1 MVHFPHF
8 TILHWL
14 DIAFF
19 LLLFIFLTILSAKAA
34 GNSVKLLL
42 SMIFAS
48 FLVTTFGA
56 VLGLIILEKYTKQ
69 AVLLNVTQRRVLI
82 NETMVLK
89 GQVKNIGK
97 FKINYCKLDIKLVN
111 NGWGGGFTKGSFFK
125 SGGLNIFGSK
135 SKEQQRPNVVKVT
148 KYIITDG
155 LFPGEIKNFSAIIP
169 YPPYFKNTYLNYKLY
184 CH

>member
-1 MVHFPHF
+1 MHIPYF

-19 LLLFIFLTILSAKAA
+19 LVLFIFLTILSVKAA
-34 GNSVKLLL
+34 GNSVKVLL

-48 FLVTTFGA
+48 FLVTSFGA
-56 VLGLIILEKYTKQ
+56 GLGLIILEKYTKQ
-69 AVLLNVTQRRVLI
+69 AILLNVKQRRVLI
-82 NETMVLK
+82 NETLVLK

-97 FKINYCKLDIKLVN
+97 FKINYCKLNIKLVN
-111 NGWGGGFTKGSFFK
+111 NGWGGGFTKGTFFK
-125 SGGLNIFGSK
+125 SGGLNLFGSK
-135 SKEQQRPNVVKVT
+135 EKQNQRPNVVKAT
-148 KYIITDG
+148 RYIITDG
-155 LFPGEIKNFSAIIP
+155 LNPGEIKNFVAIIP

>member
-1 MVHFPHF
+1 MIHLPYF

-19 LLLFIFLTILSAKAA
+19 LLLFIFLTILSIKAA
-34 GNSVKLLL
+34 GNNIKILL

-48 FLVTTFGA
+48 FLVTAFGG
-56 VLGLIILEKYTKQ
+56 VLGLVILEKYTKQ
-69 AVLLNVTQRRVLI
+69 AVLLNVEQRRVLI

-111 NGWGGGFTKGSFFK
+111 NGWGGGFTKGAFFK
-125 SGGLNIFGSK
+125 SGGFNLFGSK
-135 SKEQQRPNVVKVT
+135 SKEERPNTVKAT
-148 KYIITDG
+148 RYIITDG
-155 LFPGEIKNFSAIIP
+155 LNPGEFKNFSAVIP

>member
-1 MVHFPHF
+1 MHLPYF

-19 LLLFIFLTILSAKAA
+19 LILFIFLILLSLKAA
-34 GNSVKLLL
+34 KNSVKLLL

-48 FLVTTFGA
+48 FLVTSFGA
-56 VLGLIILEKYTKQ
+56 ILGLVILEKYTKK
-69 AVLLNVTQRRVLI
+69 AKLIDVKQRRVLI
-82 NETMVLK
+82 NETLVLK
-89 GQVKNIGK
+89 GRVKNIGK

-111 NGWGGGFTKGSFFK
+111 NGWGGGFKKGTFFK
-125 SGGLNIFGSK
+125 PGGLNLFGSK
-135 SKEQQRPNVVKVT
+135 EKKKPNIVKVT

-155 LFPGEIKNFSAIIP
+155 LRPGEIKNFTAIIP